1 MATQRP
7 THRVPMEERREQI
20 LEAALH
26 EFSHKGL
33 HGGSTMNIAREVG
46 ISQPNIFR
54 IFSTKHE
61 LFVAVL
67 QRVFQK
73 IEMTMLAAGES
84 ASGEPLYAMSDA
96 WGELMEERE
105 NMFMLLQGYA
115 ASDDAIIR
123 DLMQDWTREVFE
135 RMEALPGVGEDASH
149 DFFAA
154 GMLYMVATAMD
165 LPARAEQDPWAARFL
180 ASGG

>member
-1 MATQRP
+1 MASEQHGR
-7 THRVPMEERREQI
+7 RVPLEQRRAQI
-20 LEAALH
+20 LEAALR

-33 HGGSTMNIAREVG
+33 HGGSTVAIAAEVG
-46 ISQPNIFR
+46 VSQPNIFR

-67 QRVFQK
+67 QRVFAK
-73 IEMTMLAAGES
+73 IEATMLAAGES
-84 ASGEPLYAMSDA
+84 GTDQPLQAMSDA
-96 WGELMEERE
+96 WGELMATRE

-115 ASDDAIIR
+115 ASDDPAIR
-123 DLMQDWTREVFE
+123 DLMHDWTRDVFE

-165 LPARAEQDPWAARFL
+165 LPARAGSDQWAARFL
-180 ASGG
+180 ASGA